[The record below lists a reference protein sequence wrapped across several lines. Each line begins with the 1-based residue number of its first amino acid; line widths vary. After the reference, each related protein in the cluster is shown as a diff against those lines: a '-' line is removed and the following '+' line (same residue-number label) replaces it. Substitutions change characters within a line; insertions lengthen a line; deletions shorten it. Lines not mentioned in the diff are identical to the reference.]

1 MIKYIVMD
9 IDGTLL
15 NSKNEISEKTKEIL
29 ISFQKNGGKLILA
42 SGRSYQRLLPIAS
55 QLCMNRYGGFLIEVD
70 GIGFYNIETEKREI
84 LKEMNLLEVQS
95 LIQYLMSLDCEVQV
109 CEENAIYAYI
119 PERLIPIKEKI
130 RKERNLD
137 KDFPWTSGP
146 WDFIFDMRKAY
157 SSIYYFEDCSEIK
170 GKIRKIQIMDYETHI
185 QEVFQSLN
193 KTFKNQFEFFRTSYR
208 QIEILPFGYS
218 KGKTLKHI
226 MKLNH
231 IHRNEILSFGEGE
244 NDVSLFE
251 QTEKSYAMG
260 QAKEYVKQHASHIT
274 KSNNEDGIYYALK
287 KEGF

>member
-137 KDFPWTSGP
+137 KNFPWTSGP

-157 SSIYYFEDCSEIK
+157 SSIY
-170 GKIRKIQIMDYETHI
+170 
-185 QEVFQSLN
+185 
-193 KTFKNQFEFFRTSYR
+193 
-208 QIEILPFGYS
+208 
-218 KGKTLKHI
+218 
-226 MKLNH
+226 
-231 IHRNEILSFGEGE
+231 
-244 NDVSLFE
+244 
-251 QTEKSYAMG
+251 
-260 QAKEYVKQHASHIT
+260 
-274 KSNNEDGIYYALK
+274 
-287 KEGF
+287 